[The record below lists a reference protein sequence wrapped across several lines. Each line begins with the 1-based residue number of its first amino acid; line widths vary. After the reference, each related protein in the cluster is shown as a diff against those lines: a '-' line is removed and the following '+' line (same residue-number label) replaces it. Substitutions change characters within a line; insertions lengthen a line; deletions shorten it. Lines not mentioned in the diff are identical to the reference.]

1 MGRGRNLP
9 TTEQEIRVYWADIL
23 TRKYPQKFTSS
34 ANILDAGE
42 CFACGVQV
50 NPLHRAHIVA
60 RVSGGSDAADNL
72 HMLCAVCHKDSE
84 RLEGGEYWRWFAERT
99 LPDMAL
105 SLIVRSGGANLWSEL
120 VKSEAAGVFRH
131 AASKR

>member
-72 HMLCAVCHKDSE
+72 HRLCAVC
-84 RLEGGEYWRWFAERT
+84 LGET
-99 LPDMAL
+99 GLCL
-105 SLIVRSGGANLWSEL
+105 LRSGLGGCPAM
-120 VKSEAAGVFRH
+120 GQ
-131 AASKR
+131 